1 MKAFLRSV
9 LVFGVGLAVLVQP
22 VSASAR
28 PFGRLAMGSP
38 DSLGSGW
45 RQQQGE
51 AREAVQTGR
60 AIPLGKVIN
69 MIRRQVPGRPLD
81 AGLEDL
87 NGRTVYRVRWAADD
101 GRRIDFLVDA
111 ESGAILQ
118 ANGG

>member
-1 MKAFLRSV
+1 MKALLRSILIV
-9 LVFGVGLAVLVQP
+9 GLGLAVTAAPISV
-22 VSASAR
+22 AAR
-28 PFGRLAMGSP
+28 ALGLLAMVGP

-60 AIPLGKVIN
+60 AMPLGKVIN